1 MLIILYA
8 GHDLRAYADGLIDA
22 GISRVPMTKAND
34 QKLLRYREDA
44 STHLQLLRHG
54 RDVLMQIASDPRVEI
69 AAIPTLFHPDFHKR
83 NIFVSVSDPTV
94 VTSIIDWQSA
104 SIEPAFWYTDRV
116 PDFAQLRDGD
126 SDTANQLCAKAF
138 EACFRYH
145 VPRLDRPRSMGESLF
160 RPFRYCHRTWEDG
173 AVAFRHELIETARL
187 WNELGLSGP
196 CPYPLPSPEDW
207 VNHLKEY
214 RFFEAAQNLRVD
226 LARLIDA
233 DTDGWVPYDKWEE
246 AKASE
251 KQMFSGILQAVLKN
265 EDDDPDE
272 PIRSEADLREIWPF
286 DL

>member
-1 MLIILYA
+1 MLILHA
-8 GHDLRAYADGLIDA
+8 GRDLEAYADGLIDA
-22 GISRVPMTKAND
+22 GISRVPIITPND
-34 QKLLRYREDA
+34 KKLLRYQGDA
-44 STHLQLLRHG
+44 STHFQLLQNG
-54 RDVLMQIASDPRVEI
+54 RDVLRQIASDHRVKL
-69 AAIPTLFHPDFHKR
+69 ASSPTLFHPDFHKR
-83 NIFVSVSDPTV
+83 NIFVSENDPAE

-116 PDFAQLRDGD
+116 PDFAQIRDGD
-126 SDTANQLCAKAF
+126 SDPASRLCAKAF

-145 VPRLDRPRSMGESLF
+145 VPRLDLPRSMDESFF
-160 RPFRYCHRTWEDG
+160 RPFRYCHRTWKDG

-187 WNELGLSGP
+187 WDELGFSNP
-196 CPYPLPSPEDW
+196 CPYPLPSSGELA
-207 VNHLKEY
+207 NHLREY

-233 DTDGWVPYDKWEE
+233 DIDGWVPCDKWEE

-251 KQMFSGILQAVLKN
+251 KQMFSGMLQAVLEN
-265 EDDDPDE
+265 EDDDPEE